1 MEKSKLIELLQT
13 FSATDFRRFR
23 DFVAS
28 PYYNKNED
36 LISFLSYL
44 EQYAPEFPKDKIQ
57 KEAVFQALFPK
68 EPFDKMQMA
77 HLMNYLLR
85 LGEQFLAIERY
96 QNEETLANCHTLDQF
111 VERKLDKHY
120 NYLFKK
126 TQQSLEKTGV
136 SDGEDYYYQY
146 QLARVESDHFISQQV
161 RAFDPSLQK
170 ASEELDKFYFF
181 HKLKYSCEMLNRQA
195 IIAADYHLTFMEEV
209 KSYLLDREKVDPLI
223 DIYLMIYLSIS
234 KPEEEQH
241 FEKLMKLIDQQAEQ
255 LNRKTRREIY
265 LYALNY
271 CAPKIRQ
278 GRKEYIS
285 IMLDLYIDGIQT
297 RSLFDEEHLSHWT
310 YTNVVKLALRLQRY
324 EWGENFIREYAD
336 SLPSKLAEDAKHFNL
351 AELYFHKKD
360 YDQVLTHLNQLH
372 FSDLHYHLGTR
383 IILLKTYYEQ
393 DAEEPL
399 LSLLASFSIYLRRN
413 KKISVTAK
421 KTCLNF
427 CNLLTQI
434 LRRNPSKWE
443 KIGQDIRQTQPLAE
457 RAWLNQVWQRE
468 AKFVESRR

>member
-1 MEKSKLIELLQT
+1 MEKSKLIELLKSFQP
-13 FSATDFRRFR
+13 TDFRRFR
-23 DFVAS
+23 EFVAS
-28 PYYNKNED
+28 PYFNKNED
-36 LISFLSYL
+36 LIRFLSYL
-44 EQYAPEFPKDKIQ
+44 EDQAPDFPFGKIK
-57 KEAVFQALFPK
+57 KEGVFQLLFPQ
-68 EPFDKMQMA
+68 EAYDKKKMA

-85 LGEQFLAIERY
+85 LGEQFLAVERY
-96 QNEETLANCHTLDQF
+96 QKEEMLINCHTLDQF
-111 VERKLDKHY
+111 VERKLEKHY
-120 NYLFKK
+120 HYLFKK
-126 TQQSLEKTGV
+126 TQQSLEETGAT
-136 SDGEDYYYQY
+136 DGEGFYYQY
-146 QLARVESDHFISQQV
+146 LLSRVESDHFISQQV

-170 ASEELDKFYFF
+170 ASDELDQFYFF

-195 IIAADYHLTFMEEV
+195 IIAADYHLTFVEEV
-209 KSYLLDREKVDPLI
+209 RSYLQEKKGLDPLI
-223 DIYLMIYLSIS
+223 EIYLMIYLSIS
-234 KPEEEQH
+234 KPEKEHH
-241 FEKLMKLIDQQAEQ
+241 FEKLMDLITEQAGH
-255 LNRKTRREIY
+255 LNRKVRREIY
-265 LYALNY
+265 LYAINY

-285 IMLDLYIDGIQT
+285 IMLDLYINGIQN

-310 YTNVVKLALRLQRY
+310 YTNVVKLALRLKRY
-324 EWGENFIREYAD
+324 EWGENFINEYAD

-360 YDQVLTHLNQLH
+360 YDEVLTHLNQLH

-399 LSLLASFSIYLRRN
+399 LSLLASFSVYLRRN

-421 KTCLNF
+421 KTCLHF

-468 AKFVESRR
+468 AKYV